1 MKRVNTDI
9 AFNQETH
16 LTDQEHRKLKREWAG
31 VYYSSFSSSGQGVA
45 VLIHKKLQFNL
56 INTYSDTAG
65 RYVIVE
71 CELNREH
78 ITLVNVYGPNHD
90 DPIFFSK
97 LLLRLATIEGNCI
110 FGGDFNLVLDP
121 SKDRS
126 SKNLLNQKQQ
136 PF

>member
-1 MKRVNTDI
+1 MK
-9 AFNQETH
+9 A
-16 LTDQEHRKLKREWAG
+16 RKLKREWDG
-31 VYYSSFSSSGQGVA
+31 QVYYSSFSSSGQGVA

-97 LLLRLATIEGNCI
+97 LLLRLATIEGSCI
-110 FGGDFNLVLDP
+110 FGGDFNLVFDP

-126 SKNLLNQKQQ
+126 SKKKFLNQKQQ